1 MDTGSSKR
9 KEKTRREE
17 QQTKIKG
24 DREEERISNWTII
37 DVNLFTS
44 DPLILLFGSAV

>member
-1 MDTGSSKR
+1 MDKGSSKR

-17 QQTKIKG
+17 QQIKING
-24 DREEERISNWTII
+24 DREKERISNWTII
-37 DVNLFTS
+37 DANLFTS